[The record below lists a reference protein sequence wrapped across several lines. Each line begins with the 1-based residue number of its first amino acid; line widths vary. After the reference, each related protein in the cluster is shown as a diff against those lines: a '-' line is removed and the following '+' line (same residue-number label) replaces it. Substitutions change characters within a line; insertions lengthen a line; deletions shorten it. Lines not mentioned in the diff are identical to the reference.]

1 MKKNKSIL
9 ITGGCGFVGTNLAIY
24 LQRELKN
31 FSVYSVDML
40 KKNYSKF
47 NLNILKKKKITNYKI
62 DIASKNFLKIRK
74 KFDFIVDCSADPA
87 VEDSRKNTRRVFN
100 NNLKTTLNIL
110 EKTKK
115 DKSNIIFISSSRVYP
130 IIESNKKFQLKSN
143 SLFDENTK
151 TDGIKS
157 IYGYT
162 KYASELLIKEY
173 SYIFN
178 LKYIINRSGIITGPL
193 QFGKV
198 EQGLISL
205 WLWRH
210 LNNLKLSYIG
220 YGGKGSQIR
229 DILFIDDFSSLIKKQ
244 ILNFSITNNELFCV
258 GGGRNNSITLKKLTK
273 KCQKLTK
280 NRPYVK
286 SNPNTS
292 KYDIPFFIS
301 SNKKIKKFYNWVPTT
316 NLDNILELNLGWLK
330 KDYKKIKKFF

>member
-1 MKKNKSIL
+1 MLKNKSIL

-24 LQRELKN
+24 LKKELKN
-31 FSVYSVDML
+31 FSIYSVDIL

-47 NLNILKKKKITNYKI
+47 NLNILKKKKIVNYKI
-62 DIASKNFLKIRK
+62 DITSKKFLGIKK
-74 KFDFIVDCSADPA
+74 KFDFIIDCSADPA
-87 VEDSRKNTRRVFN
+87 VEDSRKNTIRVFN

-130 IIESNKKFQLKSN
+130 IIESNKKFRLKSV
-143 SLFDENTK
+143 SIFDEKTS

-178 LKYIINRSGIITGPL
+178 IKYIINRSGIITGPL

-210 LNNLKLSYIG
+210 LNKLKLNYIG
-220 YGGKGSQIR
+220 YGGRGSQIR
-229 DILFIDDFSSLIKKQ
+229 DVLYVDDFSLLIKKQ
-244 ILNFSITNNELFCV
+244 ILAFSKTNNELFCI
-258 GGGRNNSITLKKLTK
+258 GGGRSNAITLKQLTE
-273 KCQKLTK
+273 KCRKITK
-280 NRPYVK
+280 NNFKINSV
-286 SNPNTS
+286 SETS

-301 SNKKIKKFYNWVPTT
+301 SNKKIKKIYNWAPKT
-316 NLDNILELNLGWLK
+316 NINNILKFNLRWLK
-330 KDYKKIKKFF
+330 KDYKKIKKYF

>member
-1 MKKNKSIL
+1 MSKNKSIL

-24 LQRELKN
+24 LKKELKN
-31 FSVYSVDML
+31 FSIYSVDIL

-47 NLNILKKKKITNYKI
+47 NLNILKKKKIVNYKI
-62 DIASKNFLKIRK
+62 DITSKKFLGIKK
-74 KFDFIVDCSADPA
+74 KFDFIIDCSADPA
-87 VEDSRKNTRRVFN
+87 VEDSRKNTIRVFN

-130 IIESNKKFQLKSN
+130 IIESNKKFRLKSV
-143 SLFDENTK
+143 SIFDEKTS

-178 LKYIINRSGIITGPL
+178 IKYIINRSGIITGPL

-210 LNNLKLSYIG
+210 LNKLKLNYIG
-220 YGGKGSQIR
+220 YGGRGSQIR
-229 DILFIDDFSSLIKKQ
+229 DVLYVDDFSLLIKKQ
-244 ILNFSITNNELFCV
+244 ILAFSKTNNELFCI
-258 GGGRNNSITLKKLTK
+258 GGGRSNAITLKQLTE
-273 KCQKLTK
+273 KCRKITK
-280 NRPYVK
+280 NNFKINSV
-286 SNPNTS
+286 SETS

-301 SNKKIKKFYNWVPTT
+301 SNKKIKKIYNWAPKT
-316 NLDNILELNLGWLK
+316 NINNILKFNLRWLK
-330 KDYKKIKKFF
+330 KDYKKIKKYF